1 MRFVIITGLSGAGKS
16 HAIKSMEDL
25 GYYCI
30 DNMPPALITKFA
42 KICFQSHGKIEKVA
56 LVTDIRGG
64 ELFNDIFNEL
74 DALKGAGYAY
84 EILFLEASDDVLI
97 KRYKESRRRHPLSQ
111 EGRIVESIKDERILL
126 QDVRKIANNI
136 IDTSNLLP
144 RELKYQISTI
154 FGHDKKYKGVIITI
168 LSFGFK
174 YGIPLDADLVFDVR
188 FIPNP
193 FYIEELKQKTGENKD
208 VEKYVFKWPQTQEF
222 LDKLSDMLTFLIPHY
237 IEEGKSQL
245 VVSIGCTGGKHRSVA
260 IARVIHERL
269 TKANHRTIIE
279 HRDIEKDNRGG
290 R

>member
-30 DNMPPALITKFA
+30 DNMPPALISKFA
-42 KICFQSHGKIEKVA
+42 EICTQSHGKIQKVA
-56 LVTDIRGG
+56 LVIDIRGG
-64 ELFNDIFNEL
+64 ELFNALFKEL
-74 DALKGAGYAY
+74 DLLKKSGYVY
-84 EILFLEASDDVLI
+84 EILFLEANDDVLI
-97 KRYKESRRRHPLSQ
+97 KRYKESRRRHPLYQ
-111 EGRIVESIKDERILL
+111 EGRIIESIQDERILL
-126 QDVRKIANNI
+126 GEVKKIADNI

-144 RELKYQISTI
+144 KELKEQINSI
-154 FGHDKKYKGVIITI
+154 FAYDKKYKGIVITI

-193 FYIEELKQKTGENKD
+193 FYIKELKQHTGEE
-208 VEKYVFKWPQTQEF
+208 EKVKEYVFKWQQTQEF
-222 LDKLSDMLTFLIPHY
+222 MEKLLGLLEFLIPHY

-245 VVSIGCTGGKHRSVA
+245 VISIGCTGGKHRSVT
-260 IARVIHERL
+260 IAREIYNNLIKE
-269 TKANHRTIIE
+269 NHRTILE